1 MATFSNMD
9 IEEAKR
15 RVREMQSRAESYVP
29 HDREN
34 RSHQNS
40 VHPEQKNS
48 SSPLPEMEEKP
59 KEDKPSE
66 NDEKDSSY
74 FIVLILLM
82 LLSHEGAD
90 HKLLLALLYLLL

>member
-15 RVREMQSRAESYVP
+15 RVREMQSRAESYLP

-34 RSHQNS
+34 KNNQNS
-40 VHPEQKNS
+40 VNSEKKNIS
-48 SSPLPEMEEKP
+48 APPFETEEKQ
-59 KEDKPSE
+59 KEDMPSE
-66 NDEKDSSY
+66 KEEKDSSY